1 MPRDAFEVMDLKSLR
16 CFFAVVQHG
25 SLTRAGV
32 ELGISEA
39 AVSQRVHG
47 LEDYLGAKLY
57 EARGGRVKLTAAG
70 EQTARLAVSVF
81 SDIEALEHAVANER
95 EAGVLTVASH
105 DSVLRYLL
113 PGRFET
119 FCREHPLARLRLLA
133 RPIEETVRLVRANEC
148 DLGVVPQRQVSEDL
162 LFKPVASYPA
172 CLILAK
178 GHALARRGEGDF
190 TALLSAG
197 ATGRYPLVML
207 EVQREDQRL
216 QHAFEAL
223 KMPFEVALEVSTV
236 DTLKHYVLRG
246 LGIGVV
252 SGFCVMP
259 EDRARMEVITVP
271 EEYGGTTTYGLVLR
285 RDKHRSPLLKALV
298 AQLSSFDPGATSGA
312 ANATLRRDG

>member
-25 SLTRAGV
+25 SLTRAGI

-39 AVSQRVHG
+39 AISQRVHG
-47 LEDYLGAKLY
+47 LEGYLGAKLY
-57 EARGGRVKLTAAG
+57 ETRGGRVKLTAAG

-81 SDIEALEHAVANER
+81 SDIEVLEHAVANER
-95 EAGVLTVASH
+95 ESGVLTVASH

-119 FCREHPLARLRLLA
+119 FCREYPLARLRLLA

-148 DLGVVPQRQVSEDL
+148 DLGVVPQRKVPEDL
-162 LFKPVASYPA
+162 LFKAVASYPA

-178 GHALARRGEGDF
+178 GHALARRGSGDF
-190 TALLSAG
+190 AALIG
-197 ATGRYPLVML
+197 DGVTGRYPLVML

-216 QHAFEAL
+216 QRAFEAL
-223 KMPFEVALEVSTV
+223 KVPFDVALEVSTV

-246 LGIGVV
+246 LGVGVV
-252 SGFCVMP
+252 SGFCVLP
-259 EDRARMEVITVP
+259 EDRARMEVIAIP

-285 RDKHRSPLLKALV
+285 RDKHRSPLLKALM
-298 AQLSSFDPGATSGA
+298 AQLSSFDAAESGGS
-312 ANATLRRDG
+312 R